1 MELVRRHA
9 TPILFTFLVVAAAV
23 AFLPAVSSGFVADD
37 FILLRT
43 LGRSSGLGWVFT
55 HNDIGAA
62 SGHFYRPLWVLWQ
75 LGIDRVSGSA
85 WVFHLGNLVLYVVIT
100 IEVWLLARRL
110 VGLPSA
116 WVAAFAFAVYPRH
129 GESVAW
135 ISGSTDLVAAALGLP
150 AVLCALA
157 YWRPGPR
164 AASAA
169 AFAVLAALA
178 KESAFVL
185 PLLAA
190 VCVWA
195 ARGPR
200 RRWIAPV
207 AMAAAQLV
215 VLAVRGTVVGGVGGY
230 SEYPWTPLRFV
241 AGLASYGAAALS
253 PPQFELLRDPALL
266 AVPIAGLAFAGFAVR
281 SLRRRGEGERLRL
294 ALAGAAWFGIA
305 LLPSL
310 NLAVDLNTGNGER
323 LLFLPSVGL
332 AIAFAALVPV
342 RSGSTLV
349 SLASAG
355 VAALVLSLLAAQTWQ
370 DAGQLTRRVVAQA
383 AALAPRDGELVAVT
397 LPEEYRN
404 AHVLPGITLAAA
416 LERVG
421 RGDVRVAP
429 CIPVVVRTQTKGAI
443 TLAPSGTDS
452 YDAHTTWD
460 APFDVPVLRKPSPVT
475 VDCLWTANDTW
486 PPGLELRAT
495 ATPHPSRQPVVV
507 AYFDGRDLVT
517 APGAAT
523 APAP

>member
-1 MELVRRHA
+1 MDFARRHA
-9 TPILFTFLVVAAAV
+9 TPILLTLLVAVAAL

-43 LGRSSGLGWVFT
+43 LGRSSGIGWVFG
-55 HNDIGAA
+55 HNDVGAA
-62 SGHFYRPLWVLWQ
+62 SGHFYRPVWVLWH
-75 LGIDRVSGSA
+75 LGIDRLSGSA
-85 WVFHLGNLVLYVVIT
+85 WAFHLGNLVLYVLIT
-100 IEVWLLARRL
+100 VEVWLLARRL

-135 ISGSTDLVAAALGLP
+135 ISGSTDLVAAAIGLP

-164 AASAA
+164 ALAGAGFAA
-169 AFAVLAALA
+169 AAALA

-200 RRWIAPV
+200 RRWVAPV

-215 VLAVRGTVVGGVGGY
+215 VIVVRGVVVGGVGGY
-230 SEYPWTPLRFV
+230 SEYPWTPLRFL
-241 AGLASYGAAALS
+241 AGLVSYGAAALS

-266 AVPIAGLAFAGFAVR
+266 IVPLAALVFVAFAVR
-281 SLRRRGEGERLRL
+281 SLVRRGEGERLRL
-294 ALAGAAWFGIA
+294 AAAGAAWFGIA

-332 AIAFAALVPV
+332 VIALAALVPV
-342 RSGSTLV
+342 RSRSTVL

-355 VAALVLSLLAAQTWQ
+355 VAALVLSLLSAQTWQ
-370 DAGQLTRRVVAQA
+370 HAGDLTGRVVAQA
-383 AALAPRDGELVAVT
+383 AALAPRDGELVALT
-397 LPEEYRN
+397 LPEEYRI
-404 AHVLPGITLAAA
+404 AHVLPGITLASA
-416 LERVG
+416 LERSG
-421 RGDVRVAP
+421 RGDVRVTP
-429 CIPVVVRTQTKGAI
+429 CIPVIVRTQTAGAV
-443 TLAPSGTDS
+443 TVEAAGDTW
-452 YDAHTTWD
+452 DARTTWD

-475 VDCLWTANDTW
+475 ADCDWTADDTW
-486 PPGLELRAT
+486 PPGLELRAR
-495 ATPHPSRQPVVV
+495 ATPHPTRQPVVV